1 MPLRIVGALAG
12 GLFLF
17 MLPLALLAGAVY
29 LAVRPEG
36 LGWQARA
43 VVAAVA
49 GSFALVFVGW
59 AAVQARATLE
69 GLTTTTETDTTQGQ
83 SGPGRRQSVMLVHG
97 LAGRVINGTT
107 GVTLRVAGSMTA
119 PLVALI
125 GGAAVGI
132 APAPWSYL
140 AAIILALLAVHA
152 LTRAAGAGKRVNVT
166 TAEARRIFGLYGF
179 PVLPAVVAAVAAAA
193 VWGGLAIFAGSP
205 QVALGAYLVIVA
217 AGTVLGRRA
226 VTALREETEDRGR
239 LLAPLALA
247 LGATETELDG
257 LHWRIAPDGQIT
269 ITGRIP
275 ATILRHKGNYETQFA
290 QHMPSYEVRDV
301 TEEGI
306 TVRPVTE
313 TVLAQRQML
322 ASTHGYVLAVEPLTP
337 EEIY

>member
-1 MPLRIVGALAG
+1 MPLRMLAAMAG
-12 GLFLF
+12 GLVLLV
-17 MLPLALLAGAVY
+17 LPWVLLIGALY
-29 LAVRPEG
+29 LTVRPDV
-36 LGWQARA
+36 LGWQAR
-43 VVAAVA
+43 VITAAVTA
-49 GSFALVFVGW
+49 TLALVCAGW
-59 AAVQARATLE
+59 AAVQSRSTLE
-69 GLTTTTETDTTQGQ
+69 GLTTTTETDTKQNQ

-97 LAGRVINGTT
+97 YAGRIINATT
-107 GVTLRVAGSMTA
+107 GVTLRAAGTMTG
-119 PLVALI
+119 PLAALL
-125 GGAAVGI
+125 GVAAVGI

-140 AAIILALLAVHA
+140 AAVLLAVIAVHA
-152 LTRAAGAGKRVNVT
+152 LTRTAGAAKRVNVT
-166 TAEARRIFGLYGF
+166 VAEARRIFVLYGF
-179 PVLPAVVAAVAAAA
+179 PTLPAVVAAVAAAA

-247 LGATETELDG
+247 LGATETELDS

-275 ATILRHKGNYETQFA
+275 ATILRHKGNYEAQFA
-290 QHMPSYEVRDV
+290 QHMPSYEVQDV